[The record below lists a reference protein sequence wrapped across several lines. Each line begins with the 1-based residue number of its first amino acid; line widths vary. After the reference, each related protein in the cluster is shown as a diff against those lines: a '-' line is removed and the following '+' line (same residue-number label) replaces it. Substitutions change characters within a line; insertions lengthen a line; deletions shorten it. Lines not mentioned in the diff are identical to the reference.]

1 MRRQLMKKMKKGY
14 LTPGEREELRELDR
28 EVNQLNRRA
37 GRNIG
42 LGAAAALYAAKQTG
56 ALDKAG
62 DALGQFLDERRS
74 ERIGEKIKEDALRQ
88 VLADAPKDR
97 APMTI
102 SEIEAAELKDLVTGE
117 GIQEIEQEEEDFP
130 LDFDPSVNTLLDT
143 LAAESEMSKKDL
155 RAAGKELKKERIE
168 NERLDKR
175 LERRGG
181 FDPRTGEVV
190 ESAKQREKDEQF
202 DREFDRFYSDEELME
217 GIRKSNEAS
226 KGSKEDEP
234 KELAVGRAREPYGVQ
249 AKRQAE
255 RERRADERLD
265 RRLERRGGYDP
276 RTGEVVGSAKQR
288 AKDEEY
294 DREFDRFYS
303 DEELMDV
310 VRQNI
315 ERRKEMARR
324 QASQVLTPE
333 EQQSERFYN
342 RSAVQGLRGR
352 SDIPAWNTDYTGGF
366 ELTGNRPEF
375 SSEDLFGKDG
385 PRVEDADGG
394 YTPFLRSM
402 RDKIRKKFR

>member
-1 MRRQLMKKMKKGY
+1 MRRHLMKKMKKGY

-42 LGAAAALYAAKQTG
+42 LGAAAALYAANQTG
-56 ALDKAG
+56 ALDSAG
-62 DALGQFLDERRS
+62 DALGRFLDERADIREGRKADKAKQKELEEMRTWQGNYEAEQSAKRKS
-74 ERIGEKIKEDALRQ
+74 EEREFMK
-88 VLADAPKDR
+88 
-97 APMTI
+97 
-102 SEIEAAELKDLVTGE
+102 AESKAE
-117 GIQEIEQEEEDFP
+117 REEEKKMR
-130 LDFDPSVNTLLDT
+130 
-143 LAAESEMSKKDL
+143 AAESAAEDL
-155 RAAGKELKKERIE
+155 LKMARKASADEDFFDE
-168 NERLDKR
+168 DLEADLDK
-175 LERRGG
+175 
-181 FDPRTGEVV
+181 
-190 ESAKQREKDEQF
+190 
-202 DREFDRFYSDEELME
+202 Y
-217 GIRKSNEAS
+217 EAS
-226 KGSKEDEP
+226 KSPKEPEPEDEP

-276 RTGEVVGSAKQR
+276 RTGEVVDSAKQR

-333 EQQSERFYN
+333 EQESERFYN

-375 SSEDLFGKDG
+375 SSEDLFRKDG
-385 PRVEDADGG
+385 PRVEDAEGG

>member
-1 MRRQLMKKMKKGY
+1 MRRHLMKKMKKGY

-56 ALDKAG
+56 ALDSAG
-62 DALGQFLDERRS
+62 DALGRFLDERADIREGRKADKAKQKELEEMRTWQGDYEAEQSAKRKSEEREALKADKAKQKELEEMRS
-74 ERIGEKIKEDALRQ
+74 WQGDYEAEQKA
-88 VLADAPKDR
+88 
-97 APMTI
+97 
-102 SEIEAAELKDLVTGE
+102 AAEDLLKMARKASADE
-117 GIQEIEQEEEDFP
+117 GFFDEEP
-130 LDFDPSVNTLLDT
+130 
-143 LAAESEMSKKDL
+143 ESE
-155 RAAGKELKKERIE
+155 A
-168 NERLDKR
+168 
-175 LERRGG
+175 
-181 FDPRTGEVV
+181 
-190 ESAKQREKDEQF
+190 
-202 DREFDRFYSDEELME
+202 
-217 GIRKSNEAS
+217 
-226 KGSKEDEP
+226 EP

-276 RTGEVVGSAKQR
+276 RTGEVVDSAKQQ

-333 EQQSERFYN
+333 EQESERFYN

-375 SSEDLFGKDG
+375 SSEDLFRKDG
-385 PRVEDADGG
+385 PRVEDAEGG